1 MFEGL
6 IPLQSAHLSRRAV
19 LVLVA
24 LIACVATLATPSA
37 RAAKVDL
44 GLVGV
49 EADVKKGGVDV
60 GVSVP
65 PVKTDVNANLNADE
79 GGVDVDV
86 GVNTPA
92 AGVNVDA
99 EVGSGGGDN
108 SSSTS
113 AGSDSSG
120 SGSGDKG
127 SGGSDG
133 ASNGGGSNSPAA
145 RTAAADDSS
154 AASSR
159 SRDRAT
165 EEVSAS
171 ASDGSGASTAA
182 SDGPGSSTGGESS
195 SGANPANDVESSIIS
210 RFVAYVPD
218 WIWALVG
225 VLLFGMAIAFGWALR
240 ERRRRRMSD
249 GIALRDPLTEVG
261 NIKAFKERL
270 AQEWSVARR
279 HDETF
284 GVMVID
290 LDLFKE
296 INDEHGHAAGD
307 AVLVDTAKRLTR
319 FTRDSDFVAR
329 IGGDEF
335 AVICPR
341 TDMDGLRSLRSQI
354 ESRTAGSSQIEVG
367 YSIGIA
373 ELRQGDVAPAD
384 VVERAD
390 LSMYRRKR
398 GRKAE
403 RKVAATRT
411 ATAA

>member
-1 MFEGL
+1 MFEGPH
-6 IPLQSAHLSRRAV
+6 PLQSASPSRRTGLFIA
-19 LVLVA
+19 A
-24 LIACVATLATPSA
+24 LIVCAAILAIPSA
-37 RAAKVDL
+37 HAAKVDL

-49 EADVKKGGVDV
+49 EAEVKKDGVDV

-65 PVKTDVNANLNADE
+65 PANTDVNANLKADD
-79 GGVDVDV
+79 GGVEVDV

-99 EVGSGGGDN
+99 DVGSGSNGGDS

-127 SGGSDG
+127 SGGSDS
-133 ASNGGGSNSPAA
+133 ASKGGSNSPAA
-145 RTAAADDSS
+145 RTAAADDSGT
-154 AASSR
+154 AASR
-159 SRDRAT
+159 SRDRGAK
-165 EEVSAS
+165 ESAES
-171 ASDGSGASTAA
+171 SSDGSGAAIAA
-182 SDGPGSSTGGESS
+182 TDGSGGSADEGTLGTD
-195 SGANPANDVESSIIS
+195 PANDVNSSIIS

-218 WIWALVG
+218 WVWAIVG
-225 VLLFGMAIAFGWALR
+225 VLLFGMAIAFAWALR

-249 GIALRDPLTEVG
+249 GMVLRDPLTEVG
-261 NIKAFKERL
+261 NVKAFKERL

-307 AVLVDTAKRLTR
+307 AVLVDTAKRLAR

-341 TDMDGLRSLRSQI
+341 TDMDGLRALRTQI
-354 ESRTAGSSQIEVG
+354 ESRTAGASQIEVG

-411 ATAA
+411 AAAA

>member
-1 MFEGL
+1 MFEGPT
-6 IPLQSAHLSRRAV
+6 PLQSAHPTRRAELFFV
-19 LVLVA
+19 T
-24 LIACVATLATPSA
+24 LIACVAVLAIPSA
-37 RAAKVDL
+37 HAAKVDL

-65 PVKTDVNANLNADE
+65 PAKTDVNANLNVDE

-99 EVGSGGGDN
+99 DVGSGSGGN
-108 SSSTS
+108 SSSSTS

-133 ASNGGGSNSPAA
+133 ASRGGGSNSPAA

-154 AASSR
+154 NASSR

-165 EEVSAS
+165 KESSESS
-171 ASDGSGASTAA
+171 SDGSGAAA
-182 SDGPGSSTGGESS
+182 APDGTGSSTAGESS
-195 SGANPANDVESSIIS
+195 PGANPANDVESSIIS

-218 WIWALVG
+218 WIWAIVG
-225 VLLFGMAIAFGWALR
+225 VLLVGMAIAFGWALR

-261 NIKAFKERL
+261 NVKAFKERL

-341 TDMDGLRSLRSQI
+341 TDMDGLRSLRTQI

-367 YSIGIA
+367 YSIGVA